1 MKVTH
6 LRTNTR
12 SVATATVVGVFPG
25 RKPAAGAAT
34 LARGRTAAL
43 TAMGFEG
50 KAGQVAVLPGDD
62 GNRVVFVGL
71 GDEVDAETLR
81 QAAGIGRKAVGDAD
95 VVATTLHQIDIDDAQ
110 SAVVEGFGL
119 ADYRFDRY
127 KSATKDRP
135 EFGLELIGGS
145 FDPETAE
152 ASLVVVE
159 AVCLV
164 ADLVNEPSSAKSPSA
179 ISQRLADA
187 RHESKVTAEIWDLDR
202 LREERMGGVIGVGQ
216 GSERPPAVLI
226 MRHRPRRAKARI
238 ALVGKG
244 IVFDSGGLSLKPADF
259 METMKCD
266 MAGGAAV
273 AAAVV
278 AIARLGLPVEVTSYS
293 AFAENLPSGSAQR
306 PGDVLTTRNGKTIE
320 VLNTDAEG
328 RLVLADVLALAAEE
342 SPDLI
347 VDLATLTGA
356 CKIGLGPRIA
366 GVFGN
371 DQPAI
376 DRVLAAGMSAGE
388 RLWPLPLPADHRSM
402 IDSDVADMKN
412 TGQGRYGGA
421 IAAALLLKEFVGEI
435 PWVHL
440 DIAGPAYLDKGE
452 HYLPK
457 GGTGFGVRTLVELV
471 RGF

>member
-1 MKVTH
+1 MQVTR
-6 LRTNTR
+6 LKTITR
-12 SVATATVVGVFPG
+12 SQAVVTVVGVFPG
-25 RKPAAGAAT
+25 RKPATGAASF
-34 LARGRTAAL
+34 LRGRTAAL
-43 TAMGFEG
+43 TAAGFEG
-50 KAGQVAVLPGDD
+50 KTGQVTVLPAED

-71 GDEVDAETLR
+71 GEELDTEGLR
-81 QAAGIGRKAVGDAD
+81 RAAGLGRRAAAEAD
-95 VVATTLHQIDIDDAQ
+95 VAATTLHQVGLDGAVT
-110 SAVVEGFGL
+110 AVVEGFGL

-127 KSATKDRP
+127 KSDAKTRP
-135 EFGLELIGGS
+135 EFQLELVGGET
-145 FDPETAE
+145 DPGEIDA
-152 ASLVVVE
+152 ARVVID
-159 AVCLV
+159 AVRLV
-164 ADLVNEPSSAKSPSA
+164 ADLVNEPSSAKSPMA

-187 RHESKVTAEIWDLDR
+187 AAEVEVTAEIWDVDR
-202 LREERMGGVIGVGQ
+202 LDAERMGGVTGVGR
-216 GSERPPAVLI
+216 GSERSPAVLI
-226 MRHRPRRAKARI
+226 LRHRPRRAKAKI

-244 IVFDSGGLSLKPADF
+244 IVFDSGGLSLKPADS

-278 AIARLGLPVEVTSYS
+278 AIARLGLPIEVTSYS

-328 RLVLADVLALAAEE
+328 RLVLADVLALAAEG

-356 CKIGLGPRIA
+356 CKIALGPRIA

-388 RLWPLPLPADHRSM
+388 RLWPLPLPDDHRSM

-440 DIAGPAYLDKGE
+440 DIAGPAFLDKGE

-471 RGF
+471 RGL